1 MPSAL
6 TDMNPSRG
14 KYTVMLSWGR
24 LAYNPAGDSMDKIS
38 EQVGESNTPIMGYKV
53 YMTDEYGRV
62 QEDLLTVAPLYK
74 NKGTKTD
81 GCCNHHEYAVA
92 LTGDWPENMDTIYFM
107 VVPYQNFGASSL
119 TVYTLPLGPV
129 SGGVTDY
136 VSMEAATKVTAEFVF
151 MVEGGADGDVADFL
165 NSPQAKIMAQRALA
179 YAMPADITQAMI
191 TIISMMQDT
200 TSTGSRRLGGGR
212 RLATG
217 IKIVFEIFV
226 PPGSDAEFDASTLNK
241 EVFKESL
248 KEEVADADLG
258 YTITVTSVEDVLVTT
273 ELLVDETATSAA
285 LPVAAISSSFL
296 VFFIMFAG
304 NQVLA

>member
-1 MPSAL
+1 
-6 TDMNPSRG
+6 
-14 KYTVMLSWGR
+14 MLSWGR

-53 YMTDEYGRV
+53 YMTDMYGRV
-62 QEDLLTVAPLYK
+62 QEELLTVPALYK

-92 LTGDWPENMDTIYFM
+92 VTGDWPANMDTMYFM
-107 VVPYQNFGASSL
+107 VVPYQNAGAGSL
-119 TVYTLPLGPV
+119 TLYMLPLGPV

-151 MVEGGADGDVADFL
+151 MVEGGEDGDVADFL

-179 YAMPADITQAMI
+179 YSMPADITQDMI
-191 TIISMMQDT
+191 TIISMTQEDT
-200 TSTGSRRLGGGR
+200 SSTGSRRLGAGR

-217 IKIVFEIFV
+217 IKIIFEIFV

-241 EVFKESL
+241 EVFKRSL

-273 ELLVDETATSAA
+273 ELVVDETATSAA